1 MKTIR
6 EQIIERVIAQLE
18 SVCVENGYHNTIGNG
33 RVFRHE
39 SMVARHQ
46 APAAV
51 VWELAENRHRNRF
64 GGTVRT
70 LTIKVEAVIEVSEQ
84 EHPVAVSNMLLGDI
98 ERALIIGDTSLDE
111 LIDDIQDVA
120 AYIDQTPLQ
129 RHIGL
134 VHVDV
139 SASSSPPSD
148 VIPFPQQRTFA
159 VAAIDFEITYTTEW
173 GNPYL
178 Q

>member
-6 EQIIERVIAQLE
+6 EQIIERVMTQLE
-18 SVCVENGYHNTIGNG
+18 SIHVDNGYHNIIGSG

-39 SMVARHQ
+39 PMVARFQ
-46 APAAV
+46 APSAV
-51 VWELAENRHRNRF
+51 VWELAEQRHRNRF

-70 LTIKVEAVIEVSEQ
+70 LTIKVEAIVEVLDQ
-84 EHPVAVSNMLLGDI
+84 EHPVAVSNMLLGDL
-98 ERALIIGDTSLDE
+98 ERVLIIADTSLDE

-129 RHIGL
+129 RHL
-134 VHVDV
+134 SLLNTD
-139 SASSSPPSD
+139 ASHNAPSD
-148 VIPFPQQRTFA
+148 VIQFPQQRAFA
-159 VAAIDFEITYTTEW
+159 IAAIDFEITYTTEW

-178 Q
+178 K